1 MAVGDIHIEGT
12 FFQNFIKNELG
23 AILKTLNSNVLN
35 INVKFQ
41 AYVLH
46 SKRDIYVQK
55 IKVKKLMFRYI
66 PPSLKEMT
74 RHLYDLH
81 IIRKVSYSG

>member
-1 MAVGDIHIEGT
+1 MAVGDIHIEGSVS
-12 FFQNFIKNELG
+12 QNFNIYKNLG
-23 AILKTLNSNVLN
+23 HSSLNSNVLN

-41 AYVLH
+41 AYVVH
-46 SKRDIYVQK
+46 SKRDIYVKK
-55 IKVKKLMFRYI
+55 IKVQKLMFRYI

-74 RHLYDLH
+74 THLYHLQ